1 VTKYPFLSDDWFMNV
16 DELVTAHG
24 GPETTSAADVVMN
37 LTITD
42 TPFDGE
48 RRMHLGTTAGRGHWG
63 LGHVDG
69 ADLQLTTDYA
79 TAKEV
84 FVSGDPTAGI
94 QAFMSG
100 KVKVAGD
107 MAKLLAAQAGA
118 PAGPNDLQTA
128 IQDITE

>member
-1 VTKYPFLSDDWFMNV
+1 MTKHPFLSDDWLHRVDQLV
-16 DELVTAHG
+16 DEHG
-24 GPETTSAADVVMN
+24 ATEAPGAADLVMN

-42 TPFDGE
+42 TPFGVE
-48 RRMHLGTTAGRGHWG
+48 RLLHVGSTGGRGHWG
-63 LGHVDG
+63 LGHVDP
-69 ADLQLTTDYA
+69 ADLTLTTDYA

-84 FVSGDPTAGI
+84 FVSADPSAGM

-100 KVKVAGD
+100 RIKVAGD

-118 PAGPNDLQTA
+118 ATGSTELQAA